1 MERIPPGHAAPA
13 PARPGPVRTGPP
25 WARAELVLGVIA
37 AGAVAVLALWWA
49 GTPRVSGL
57 GDTLTAAGRICGLFA
72 GYGVVVLVALMARLP
87 PLERGIGSD
96 RLARWHAAGGR
107 YVVSIV
113 VIHALLIT
121 WGYAVTAHTGL
132 VTETGTLL
140 RSYPDV
146 LMATV
151 AGLLLVGIG
160 IMSARAARSRM
171 RYETWYYLHF
181 YTYLAIALAFSHQF
195 ADGAQFITSLTARF
209 VWSSMYVIVAA
220 LVIWYR
226 IVTPLVQLTR
236 HRFHVVG
243 VRAESADVIS
253 IYIGGRWLEELEAQ
267 PGQFFRWRFLDKGL
281 WWQSHPYSLSALPS
295 DNMLRITV
303 RQRGDHSSA
312 LAALRP
318 GTKVIAEGPFGAL
331 VPARTRRRVLLLA
344 GGVGITPLRTMFAAL
359 PPGRVTLIYRASDPR
374 DIVLSDELDAIAAD
388 RGGRVHYL
396 TGTREQLGGD
406 PLSADY
412 LRTLVPDLRRHEV
425 YLCGPPGMTATA
437 IESLQDAGVPR
448 ARIHHESFEF

>member
-1 MERIPPGHAAPA
+1 MQRVPSGPMQRVPSGPMQRVPSGPMQRIPTGTTGPMPV
-13 PARPGPVRTGPP
+13 RPGPVRTGPP
-25 WARAELVLGVIA
+25 WARPELVLGVIA

-57 GDTLTAAGRICGLFA
+57 GDALTDAGRICGLLA

-107 YVVSIV
+107 YVVSVIV
-113 VIHALLIT
+113 AHALLIT
-121 WGYAVTAHTGL
+121 LGIRRHRPQRPGRRDRHAAAT
-132 VTETGTLL
+132 
-140 RSYPDV
+140 SYPDV

-151 AGLLLVGIG
+151 AMFLLIGIG

-195 ADGAQFITSLTARF
+195 ADGAQFVTSLSARF

-396 TGTREQLGGD
+396 TGTREELGGD
-406 PLSADY
+406 PLSPDY
-412 LRTLVPDLRRHEV
+412 LL
-425 YLCGPPGMTATA
+425 
-437 IESLQDAGVPR
+437 DAGPR
-448 ARIHHESFEF
+448 PAPPRGLPVRAARA

>member
-1 MERIPPGHAAPA
+1 MERVPQGYPRSA
-13 PARPGPVRTGPP
+13 PARPGPVRTSQP
-25 WARAELVLGVIA
+25 WARAELVLSLIA
-37 AGAVAVLALWWA
+37 VGAVAVLALWWA
-49 GTPRVSGL
+49 DTPRVSGL
-57 GDTLTAAGRICGLFA
+57 GGTLTAAGRICGLLA

-87 PLERGIGSD
+87 PLERGVGSD

-160 IMSARAARSRM
+160 IMSARAARRRM
-171 RYETWYYLHF
+171 GYETWYYLHF

-195 ADGAQFITSLTARF
+195 ADGAQFVASLPARF
-209 VWSSMYVIVAA
+209 VWSAMYAIVAG

-226 IVTPLVQLTR
+226 IITPLVQMNR
-236 HRFHVVG
+236 HRFHVLG

-253 IYIGGRWLEELEAQ
+253 VYIGGRWLEELQAQ
-267 PGQFFRWRFLDKGL
+267 PGQFFRWRFLTKDL

-344 GGVGITPLRTMFAAL
+344 GGVGITPLRAIFAAL
-359 PPGRVTLIYRASDPR
+359 PPGQVTLIYRASDPS
-374 DIVLSDELDAIAAD
+374 DIVLGDELDAIAAD
-388 RGGRVHYL
+388 RGGQVHYV
-396 TGTREQLGGD
+396 TGTREELGGD
-406 PLSADY
+406 PLSPDY
-412 LRTLVPDLRRHEV
+412 LLTLVPDLRRHEV

-437 IESLQDAGVPR
+437 IEALQDVGVPR